1 MSCQGLTVA
10 PAGHGGASRVCPR
23 AGAIGGLGEHSPV
36 RLRMNRRCSS
46 VPASPCAGRCSGLSQ
61 ACCAA
66 SHAAGAAQ
74 VGTAAATLLTLLTCT
89 REQRAG
95 PRAGVA
101 DRASQRDGLCAC
113 FKRAPAP
120 RCGWCRAAWQ
130 TRAPAA
136 RPGRACA
143 VTPAAARAPRARWRP
158 PAAAARRPRR
168 RQSSTAAGAA
178 ARGWSACTAQGAVIM
193 LVADALL
200 PTLGAQAALA
210 ETPVTQE
217 GGGGATRQAGRP
229 ASCLERHQ
237 KTGLKPGTRSSC
249 KRTQSL
255 QGAARLEH
263 VVRLGAAQ
271 LAERVSFVLKRG
283 TSAVKRLAGQ
293 I

>member
-1 MSCQGLTVA
+1 
-10 PAGHGGASRVCPR
+10 
-23 AGAIGGLGEHSPV
+23 
-36 RLRMNRRCSS
+36 MNRRCSS

-74 VGTAAATLLTLLTCT
+74 VGMAAATLLTLLTCT

-178 ARGWSACTAQGAVIM
+178 ARGWSACTARGRDHAGRRCAAAHAWSASSAGRDTSHAGGRRGCNTTSWSASIVPRTAPKNWIETRHALIM
-193 LVADALL
+193 QANAKLARGRTSRTCCQTGSCTARREGIFRAEARHLRGQKAGRADIEALQSRS
-200 PTLGAQAALA
+200 PCACLGLRRAALQ
-210 ETPVTQE
+210 PSCP
-217 GGGGATRQAGRP
+217 QAN
-229 ASCLERHQ
+229 Q
-237 KTGLKPGTRSSC
+237 GL
-249 KRTQSL
+249 
-255 QGAARLEH
+255 
-263 VVRLGAAQ
+263 
-271 LAERVSFVLKRG
+271 VSYSVG
-283 TSAVKRLAGQ
+283 
-293 I
+293 